1 MKTVDVLAIAAH
13 PDDVEITCGGFL
25 IRMADLGY
33 RTGVLDLTRGEMG
46 TRGTPEIRERES
58 SAAAAVMGLTVR
70 VNAGLPDGRLALDDD
85 SRAAVALFI
94 RKLRPRLAVI
104 PSGNQRHPDHNAA
117 GEIAYAG
124 IFAAG
129 LRRFP
134 VDGDVHRP
142 EKILYAASDHGEQ
155 PTFYVEVT
163 GQMDRK
169 LEAISAYASQF
180 GPSATGID
188 GGPDVRSMVIAQ
200 ARYHGARAGVACA
213 EGYRIREALRLDDPL
228 RELRLMSV

>member
-25 IRMADLGY
+25 VRMADLGY

-46 TRGTPEIRERES
+46 TRGTPEIRAHES
-58 SAAAAVMGLTVR
+58 NAAAEIMGLTAR
-70 VNAGLPDGRLALDDD
+70 VNAGLPDARLALNDE

-104 PSGNQRHPDHNAA
+104 PAGNQRHPDHNAA
-117 GEIAYAG
+117 GEIGYAG

-129 LRRFP
+129 LRQFP
-134 VDGDVHRP
+134 VEGKVHRP
-142 EKILYAASDHGEQ
+142 GKILYTAFDHGQEA
-155 PTFYVEVT
+155 TFYVDIT
-163 GQMDRK
+163 AQMDRK
-169 LEAISAYASQF
+169 LEAIGAYVSQF

-188 GGPDVRSMVIAQ
+188 GSPDVRSTVIAQ
-200 ARYHGARAGVACA
+200 ARYCGLRAGVACA

-228 RELRLMSV
+228 RELRLDSV